1 MEGGG
6 DWRVQ
11 SPFDSTRD
19 SSHFQQRKSHGTLI
33 TSKVINIDLKD
44 KRSSLLPSST
54 SLLELKHLAIKCVTF
69 LEFSI
74 WGHIQVYI
82 LKANHFFL
90 NFSLKHLDR
99 LGSSKIEP
107 KHTLALSIINF
118 QESLVLLKWKELL
131 IGWQPLSIRQ
141 WNAARNCKSNYIL
154 QKLYNH

>member
-1 MEGGG
+1 MKGGG

-69 LEFSI
+69 LEFSSDFTT
-74 WGHIQVYI
+74 WALTQHFCQVQIYRFKFTGSNLQVQI
-82 LKANHFFL
+82 YRFKFTGSN
-90 NFSLKHLDR
+90 
-99 LGSSKIEP
+99 LGKYP
-107 KHTLALSIINF
+107 GFT
-118 QESLVLLKWKELL
+118 
-131 IGWQPLSIRQ
+131 WQSDFTGID
-141 WNAARNCKSNYIL
+141 
-154 QKLYNH
+154 